1 MIMAR
6 RVLSLD
12 AIRGLA
18 VALMIVVDS
27 IGVLGVA
34 PTQLRHAEWH
44 GLTVA
49 DVVFPSSWSRSGRL
63 AVLAKAESTVRVL
76 LTTQRLVDHGLRSL
90 ERLAQ
95 RRRCRDF

>member
-12 AIRGLA
+12 AFRGLA

-49 DVVFPSSWSRSGRL
+49 DVVSPSSWSRSGRL
-63 AVLAKAESTVRVL
+63 AVFGEGGINGPRTPYHATSRGPWIEVARAASATPEVS
-76 LTTQRLVDHGLRSL
+76 
-90 ERLAQ
+90 
-95 RRRCRDF
+95 